1 MLSESEIIRSF
12 FTSSDSSVAQGIGD
26 DSALIRPTAGMDLAI
41 STDMLISGQHFF
53 SNTDPYKLGYKA
65 LAVNL
70 SDMAAMGAIPR
81 WATLALGLPEVL
93 VETREKWL
101 EAFAGGF
108 FELANLHKVSL
119 IGGDTTCGPL
129 TICVQIIGE
138 VEKGRALHRGGAQPG
153 DDIWISGQLGDAAL
167 ALSHEQNQ
175 IKLKPSEVSACAP
188 ALHMPNA
195 RVELG
200 QRLIDLAHSAID
212 ISDGLLADLGH
223 IVELSKVSA
232 VIKINKINCSK
243 VLKKYLPQSFAINC
257 LLAGGDDYELC
268 FTAQKDKRSKIDA
281 LSREME
287 ISLTRI
293 GAIDTG
299 KNLVVLD
306 EKGSPITLG
315 RKGYDNFHSS

>member
-12 FTSSDSSVAQGIGD
+12 FTSSDSSVVQGIGD
-26 DSALIRPTAGMDLAI
+26 DSALIRPTAGMELAI

-53 SNTDPYKLGYKA
+53 PNADPHKLGYKA

-81 WATLALGLPEVL
+81 WATLALGLPESL
-93 VETREKWL
+93 VRTNEKWL
-101 EAFAGGF
+101 EAFADGF
-108 FELANLHKVSL
+108 FELANVHKVSL

-138 VEKGRALHRGGAQPG
+138 VEKGKALHRGGAQPG

-167 ALSHEQNQ
+167 ALSHEQHQ
-175 IKLKPSEVSACAP
+175 IKLKPSEIAECLP
-188 ALHMPNA
+188 ALHTPNA

-200 QRLIDLAHSAID
+200 RQLIDLAHSAID

-223 IVELSKVSA
+223 IVESSNVSA
-232 VIKINKINCSK
+232 VIKINKVNCSK
-243 VLKKYLPQSFAINC
+243 VLKKYLPQSYAINC

-268 FTAQKDKRSKIDA
+268 FTAQKDKRSKIEA

-287 ISLTRI
+287 ISLACI
-293 GAIDTG
+293 GSIDTG

-306 EKGSPITLG
+306 EKGNPITLE